1 MHIGTIVTHIR
12 DTLLHRGE
20 RAAHAR
26 LASGGA
32 VGRRDPVPRARVAAL
47 VRDAR
52 RVLLVSPLPLADD
65 LWAWLRARPS
75 LTEGVWIICPA
86 ATDPGAI
93 LPLVEAGFRVSC
105 VRDIDVATLILDN
118 QIGFTLPECR
128 PLDHAGEIAERW
140 RLRQLG
146 LYTLVAGTLWE
157 YQVEQS
163 RFRLYE
169 RPDIWFNVPPGAALP
184 PPGAAVTVLAHW
196 MPWSWRGD
204 HLLLTACCVRHE
216 RTDNG
221 SFADRPGRNNVRG
234 VS

>member
-1 MHIGTIVTHIR
+1 MHIRTIATHIR
-12 DTLLHRGE
+12 DALLHRHE
-20 RAAHAR
+20 RGARSR
-26 LASGGA
+26 LAGA
-32 VGRRDPVPRARVAAL
+32 RGVRIRDPAPRPHVAAQ

-65 LWAWLRARPS
+65 LWAWLCARPS

-86 ATDPGAI
+86 ATDPGAV

-105 VRDIDVATLILDN
+105 VRDIDTATVILDN
-118 QIGFTLPECR
+118 QIGFTFPDCR
-128 PLDHAGEIAERW
+128 PLDHAGDIAERW

-146 LYTLVAGTLWE
+146 LYTLVAGTFWE
-157 YQVEQS
+157 YQVEQY

-169 RPDIWFNVPPGAALP
+169 RPDIWFSVPSDAALP

-196 MPWSWRGD
+196 TPWTWRGD
-204 HLLLTACCVRHE
+204 HLLLTACCVRDE
-216 RTDNG
+216 RWNNG
-221 SFADRPGRNNVRG
+221 SFAARPGQKDVRG